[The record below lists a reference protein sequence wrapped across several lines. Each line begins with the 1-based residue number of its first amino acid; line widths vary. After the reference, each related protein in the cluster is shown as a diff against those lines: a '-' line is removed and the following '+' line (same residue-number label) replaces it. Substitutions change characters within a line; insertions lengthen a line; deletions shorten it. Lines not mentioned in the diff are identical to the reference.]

1 MLKDTALLKKAV
13 YVVGAV
19 ALAAGLYGFAIRMF
33 VGERDVNY
41 GSYVTWGLWVAMYLF
56 FAGIATG
63 SFMVAS
69 LDYLFRVKLF
79 RGTGKYGLWG
89 AMVTMPAALMSIGMD
104 LGHYER
110 IWRVYIHP
118 NFGAP
123 MAQLV
128 WGYTIFTAVVAAA
141 LILVSRKAN
150 TLVVQV
156 LMAVGVFLAIFLSG
170 GVGALLGVN
179 ATRQSW
185 HVGGLPAQFPVF
197 SLASGIALVLV
208 ALAWFAPSDERRR
221 QQLRVLR
228 LAMLV
233 LLVVK
238 AYYLWTDFSLALY
251 TGSEEGYEA
260 VRLVLFGDYGWAFWI
275 LQLGL
280 GMVVP
285 FIVLAIR
292 SGRGPGIADGLM
304 GVLILVG
311 FAVARANIIFPALA
325 VPELEGLTTAFQGPH
340 LGFDYVPSLIE
351 WSVTAGIVGL
361 ATLAF
366 LLGIDR
372 LRLFA
377 TDSEV
382 ATQ

>member
-1 MLKDTALLKKAV
+1 MNNSALLRKAV
-13 YVVGAV
+13 YAVGALALV
-19 ALAAGLYGFAIRMF
+19 AGIYGIAVRLFI
-33 VGERDVNY
+33 GERDVNY
-41 GSYVTWGLWVAMYLF
+41 GSYTTWGLWVAMYLF
-56 FAGIATG
+56 FAGVATG

-69 LDYLFRVKLF
+69 LDYLFRLKLF

-89 AMVTMPAALMSIGMD
+89 AMVSMPAALMSIGLD

-128 WGYTIFTAVVAAA
+128 WGYSIFTAVVAAA
-141 LILVSRKAN
+141 LVMVSRRPNARS
-150 TLVVQV
+150 VQV
-156 LMAVGVFLAIFLSG
+156 LMAVGVVLAIFLSG

-197 SLASGIALVLV
+197 SLASGVALVLV
-208 ALAWFAPSDERRR
+208 ALAWFAPPDSRRAG
-221 QQLRVLR
+221 QLRVLR
-228 LAMLV
+228 LTMAV
-233 LLVVK
+233 LLLVK

-251 TGSEEGYEA
+251 TGGEDAEEA

-280 GMVVP
+280 GMALP
-285 FIVLAIR
+285 FVLLTIR
-292 SGRGPGIADGLM
+292 HSRGPGIEDGLM
-304 GVLILVG
+304 GVFVLVG

-325 VPELEGLTTAFQGPH
+325 IPELEGLTTAFTGPH
-340 LGFDYVPSLIE
+340 LGFDYVPSLVE
-351 WSVTAGIVGL
+351 WSVTAGVVGL

-366 LLGIDR
+366 MLGIDR

-382 ATQ
+382 AAQ

>member
-1 MLKDTALLKKAV
+1 
-13 YVVGAV
+13 
-19 ALAAGLYGFAIRMF
+19 
-33 VGERDVNY
+33 
-41 GSYVTWGLWVAMYLF
+41 
-56 FAGIATG
+56 
-63 SFMVAS
+63 
-69 LDYLFRVKLF
+69 
-79 RGTGKYGLWG
+79 
-89 AMVTMPAALMSIGMD
+89 
-104 LGHYER
+104 
-110 IWRVYIHP
+110 
-118 NFGAP
+118 
-123 MAQLV
+123 
-128 WGYTIFTAVVAAA
+128 
-141 LILVSRKAN
+141 
-150 TLVVQV
+150 
-156 LMAVGVFLAIFLSG
+156 
-170 GVGALLGVN
+170 
-179 ATRQSW
+179 W
-185 HVGGLPAQFPVF
+185 HVGGLPALIGRGEPRQRDQHEGNPGGKGEDRE
-197 SLASGIALVLV
+197 L
-208 ALAWFAPSDERRR
+208 RRR
-221 QQLRVLR
+221 QQFRVLR

-292 SGRGPGIADGLM
+292 SGRGPGVEDGLM
-304 GVLILVG
+304 GVLVLVG

-325 VPELEGLTTAFQGPH
+325 VPELEGLTTAFHGPH

-377 TDSEV
+377 TESEV
-382 ATQ
+382 TTQ

>member
-1 MLKDTALLKKAV
+1 MNNPAMLKKAA
-13 YVVGAV
+13 YAVGTL
-19 ALAAGLYGFAIRMF
+19 ALVAGLYGIVVRLFI
-33 VGERDVNY
+33 GEKDVNY

-56 FAGIATG
+56 FAGVATG
-63 SFMVAS
+63 AFMVAT
-69 LDYLFRVKLF
+69 LDYLFHVRVF
-79 RGTGKYGLWG
+79 RGTGKYALWG
-89 AMVTMPAALMSIGMD
+89 AMVSMPAALMSIGMD
-104 LGHYER
+104 LGHMER
-110 IWRVYIHP
+110 IYRVYFHP
-118 NFGAP
+118 NFSAP

-141 LILVSRKAN
+141 IVLVSRKPY
-150 TLVVQV
+150 TLSVQI
-156 LMAVGVFLAIFLSG
+156 LMGFGVALAIFLSG

-197 SLASGIALVLV
+197 SLASGIALSLV
-208 ALAWFAPSDERRR
+208 ALAWFAPPDEHRR

-228 LAMLV
+228 LAMAA

-251 TGSEEGYEA
+251 TGSDEAHEA
-260 VRLVLFGDYGWAFWI
+260 VRLVLWGSYGWAFWT
-275 LQLGL
+275 LQLAL

-285 FIVLAIR
+285 FILLSLR
-292 SGRGPGIADGLM
+292 SGRAPGWEDGLM
-304 GVLILVG
+304 GVLVLVG

-325 VPELEGLTTAFQGPH
+325 VPELEGLSTAFSGPH
-340 LGFDYVPSLIE
+340 LGFDYVPSMLE
-351 WSVTAGIVGL
+351 WSVTAGVVGL

-372 LRLFA
+372 LRLF
-377 TDSEV
+377 TNDSEV
-382 ATQ
+382 AQQ